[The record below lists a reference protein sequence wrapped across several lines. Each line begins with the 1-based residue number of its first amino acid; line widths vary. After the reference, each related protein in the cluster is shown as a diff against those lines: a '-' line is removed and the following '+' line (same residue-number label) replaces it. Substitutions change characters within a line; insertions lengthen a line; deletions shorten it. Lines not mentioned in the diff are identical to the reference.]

1 MKKITLSHGSGGEET
16 HKLIKNLF
24 YKYFSNNILLQEN
37 DSSIINE
44 IKGKI
49 AVTTDSFVINPIFFN
64 GGDIGK
70 LSICGTVN
78 DLCMSGA
85 TPLYITVAFIIE
97 EGFLIEDLEK
107 IVKSIAQTSKYTN
120 VKIVAGD
127 TKVVE
132 RGNCEKIYINTTGIG
147 VIKESDYIVDGS
159 NINIGDKIIVSGTI
173 ADHGISIMSNRE
185 FFQVESEIKSDCSPL
200 NYLVRDIMNTSK
212 NIKIMRDPTRGGL
225 ANTLKEIVNKTSKSI
240 ILNEEDIP
248 IKDDVESFCE
258 MLGLDPLY
266 VANEGKLICIVD
278 KDDAPKVLES
288 MRNNEVGK
296 EAVIIGEVIEETKSN
311 LYLKTA
317 LGTTKILNMA
327 QGELLPRIC

>member
-24 YKYFSNNILLQEN
+24 YKYFNNNILLQEN

-107 IVKSIAQTSKYTN
+107 IVKSIAHTAKYTN

-159 NINIGDKIIVSGTI
+159 NINVGDKIILSGTI

-185 FFQVESEIKSDCSPL
+185 FFQVESEIKSDCSAL

-288 MRNNEVGK
+288 MRNNELGK
-296 EAVIIGEVIEETKSN
+296 EAVIIGEVKEETKSN
-311 LYLKTA
+311 LYLQTS
-317 LGTTKILNMA
+317 LGSTKILHMA